1 MGRPSM
7 VWRDVW
13 NDVRTTEAGHIGA
26 WGVVT
31 RTGSGRREV
40 CTLWMCNLVW
50 QPLTD
55 WVVCSF
61 LKK

>member
-31 RTGSGRREV
+31 RTRSGRREV
-40 CTLWMCNLVW
+40 CTLDVQLGVATVNRMGL
-50 QPLTD
+50 
-55 WVVCSF
+55 
-61 LKK
+61 

>member
-1 MGRPSM
+1 MGMPSM

-31 RTGSGRREV
+31 RTRSGRREV
-40 CTLWMCNLVW
+40 CTLDVQLGVATVNRLGS
-50 QPLTD
+50 L
-55 WVVCSF
+55 
-61 LKK
+61 

>member
-26 WGVVT
+26 WGVVMRM
-31 RTGSGRREV
+31 RTGGGRREV
-40 CTLWMCNLVW
+40 CTLG
-50 QPLTD
+50 
-55 WVVCSF
+55 VVCGNR
-61 LKK
+61 